1 MLRFLGFAT
10 LILVAA
16 CLVLGAS
23 IALAVG
29 RAAPA
34 EHRTIEAADSDRRPV
49 DEFLAA
55 VRPSAE
61 LGEPSDLPEL

>member
-10 LILVAA
+10 LIMVAA
-16 CLVLGAS
+16 CLVLGVS
-23 IALAVG
+23 IALAVD

-34 EHRTIEAADSDRRPV
+34 EHRPIEAVDPDRRPV

-55 VRPSAE
+55 AAPNAE